1 MERPLPPFLSTVV
14 FLRVLFY
21 LQLYSYFSLT
31 TFLTVLLTLFTLML
45 MTQLYILLL
54 ISNLLPLLRLE
65 LLLVFNFP
73 ILSCRSGWNF
83 PVGSWQPCEIQLFK
97 NSTSSHLPLKN
108 TSQLSYPL
116 RWLSRLTCK

>member
-31 TFLTVLLTLFTLML
+31 IFSAALLTLFTLML

-54 ISNLLPLLRLE
+54 ISTLLPLLLLE
-65 LLLVFNFP
+65 LLLVFSFPILFLPIWMGFPGGVISNLVKFHSLKTQLLHISLSKTPPNFP
-73 ILSCRSGWNF
+73 ILF
-83 PVGSWQPCEIQLFK
+83 D
-97 NSTSSHLPLKN
+97 
-108 TSQLSYPL
+108 
-116 RWLSRLTCK
+116 